1 MAIKRSY
8 DAILRPQ
15 TVSKGLEILS
25 SYPIALKNGLPDA
38 PNGPP
43 EVPNAHPGAQSGYPE
58 ALSGHPEALS
68 GLNGSSRGSIG
79 HPEAPKDQLAVS
91 GPSEDP
97 SKHVMAQSGNPSTIK
112 AVQWPKMAI
121 HRH

>member
-1 MAIKRSY
+1 MASDHSEALSGYTKASGGH
-8 DAILRPQ
+8 PQ
-15 TVSKGLEILS
+15 TS
-25 SYPIALKNGLPDA
+25 SS
-38 PNGPP
+38 
-43 EVPNAHPGAQSGYPE
+43 HPE